1 MKKKINIILL
11 FLVVILWVTV
21 IYKYAG
27 SFLNPQSSQQL
38 SAQVNS
44 LQPLPLKQKDTFEF
58 LSIARDPFL
67 DKYITKRKTIVQHET
82 NVNRNERPIKNFK
95 KTDTKEVAVEL
106 PKIEYYG
113 YIKSTNQ
120 ESQLVLIKLNHKLFR
135 LRVGQSEQGV
145 KVMKINN
152 DSVLITYNGISK
164 SIKKTI
170 GF

>member
-1 MKKKINIILL
+1 MKKKINIFLL

-21 IYKYAG
+21 VYKYVG
-27 SFLNPQSSQQL
+27 QYLNTQKTQQL

-44 LQPLPLKQKDTFEF
+44 EQSLPLKQKDTFEF
-58 LSIARDPFL
+58 LTIARDPFL
-67 DKYITKRKTIVQHET
+67 DTYTTKRKTIVQHET
-82 NVNRNERPIKNFK
+82 NASRNERPIKNLK
-95 KTDTKEVAVEL
+95 KTDTKEVTTEL

-120 ESQLVLIKLNHKLFR
+120 ESQLVLVKLNHKLFK
-135 LRVGQSEQGV
+135 LRIGQSEQGV

-164 SIKKTI
+164 SIKKST

>member
-1 MKKKINIILL
+1 MKKKVNIILL

-21 IYKYAG
+21 IYKYVG
-27 SFLNPQSSQQL
+27 SFLKTQNSQQL

-44 LQPLPLKQKDTFEF
+44 LQPMPLKQKDTFEF

-67 DKYITKRKTIVQHET
+67 DIYTTKRKTIVQHET
-82 NVNRNERPIKNFK
+82 NINERPIKNVK
-95 KTDTKEVAVEL
+95 KADTKEVAIEL

-152 DSVLITYNGISK
+152 DSVLVTYNGISK